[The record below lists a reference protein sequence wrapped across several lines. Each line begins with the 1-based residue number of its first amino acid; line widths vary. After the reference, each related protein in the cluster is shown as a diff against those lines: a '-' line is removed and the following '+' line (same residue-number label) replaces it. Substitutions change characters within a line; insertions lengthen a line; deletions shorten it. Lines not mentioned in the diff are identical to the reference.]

1 MSLSDDF
8 DTLQQQVNAEPD
20 HVSEARRR
28 RSVILGAFSDEAD
41 VLETVP
47 SGSLARG
54 SQIDPIH
61 DVDLIVVFDPEQHP
75 SWGQPGGSAREALE
89 LVQARVQALVG
100 KNQGEVASEV
110 RRADVKNHSVKCFL
124 DDPGAEDA
132 FTVDVMPALRHPDS
146 GLRVPEA
153 ASEAWI
159 RTDPEQLMAA
169 VAQRHGEW
177 GEFVKLVRVLKRW
190 NRDNRKPFKSLTL
203 EVLALERM
211 PVAERPQALA
221 RFFEAAHAVIDEPI
235 CDPAGLCGEIQPD
248 LDRDRARE
256 LLDAAAGLT
265 DDAVRAEVEGDEA
278 TARAIWR
285 EVLGD
290 VFPAPSGGSGGSGA
304 GTGAAAIVAP
314 ALIAR
319 PRRPVIDA
327 PQG

>member
-1 MSLSDDF
+1 M
-8 DTLQQQVNAEPD
+8 
-20 HVSEARRR
+20 
-28 RSVILGAFSDEAD
+28 
-41 VLETVP
+41 
-47 SGSLARG
+47 
-54 SQIDPIH
+54 
-61 DVDLIVVFDPEQHP
+61 
-75 SWGQPGGSAREALE
+75 
-89 LVQARVQALVG
+89 
-100 KNQGEVASEV
+100 
-110 RRADVKNHSVKCFL
+110 
-124 DDPGAEDA
+124 
-132 FTVDVMPALRHPDS
+132 
-146 GLRVPEA
+146 
-153 ASEAWI
+153 
-159 RTDPEQLMAA
+159 
-169 VAQRHGEW
+169 
-177 GEFVKLVRVLKRW
+177 
-190 NRDNRKPFKSLTL
+190 
-203 EVLALERM
+203 
-211 PVAERPQALA
+211 
-221 RFFEAAHAVIDEPI
+221 IDEPI